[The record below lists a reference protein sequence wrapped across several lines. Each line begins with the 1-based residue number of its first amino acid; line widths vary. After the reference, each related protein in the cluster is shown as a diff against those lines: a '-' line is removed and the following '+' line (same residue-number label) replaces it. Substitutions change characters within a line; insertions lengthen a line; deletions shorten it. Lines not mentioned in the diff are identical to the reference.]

1 MKTAI
6 LIPAYK
12 PEKTLFLP
20 FLKELAESFENIV
33 IINDGSGTEFDSVFE
48 ECEKYTNHVLHHYI
62 NKGKGSALKSGIGY
76 IMNRMP
82 EIDGIITADCDG
94 QHSVTDIKKV
104 ANELEEHPEDLI
116 IGGRRFDENVP
127 FRSQLGNSVTR
138 GLFKLSTGLKIY
150 DTQTGLRGFAREYF
164 EVMSR
169 LNGERYEYEM
179 NMLLKL
185 RELGIKPREIEIK
198 TIYINENATSH
209 YNAVKDSLRIASR
222 LFLFASGSI
231 MSFVVDYLFF
241 SLFTFVC
248 MFSYGMSFFFARV
261 ISAVVNYL
269 INRKIVFGGNCS
281 RSAVVKYAVLATA
294 VMLGGVG
301 VMKLAENY
309 ALSHAVFVSFPV
321 VVKAVYDIIMYF
333 VNYIIQR
340 DFVFKVKKKG
350 K

>member
-20 FLKELAESFENIV
+20 FLKELSESFENIV

-48 ECEKYTNHVLHHYI
+48 ECEKYTDHVLHHYI

-104 ANELEEHPEDLI
+104 ANELSEHPEDLI

-222 LFLFASGSI
+222 LFLFASGSLL
-231 MSFVVDYLFF
+231 SFVIDYLFF
-241 SLFTFVC
+241 FIFRYVC
-248 MFSYGMSFFFARV
+248 IFSSGISFLFARI
-261 ISAVVNYL
+261 ISATCNYL

-281 RSAVVKYAVLATA
+281 KTAVIKYAVLAIF
-294 VMLGGVG
+294 VMLLGSG
-301 VMKLAENY
+301 VMMLSENY
-309 ALSHAVFVSFPV
+309 AAANNISDTFTVI
-321 VVKAVYDIIMYF
+321 VKVIYDIVMYF

-340 DFVFKVKKKG
+340 DFIFKVKKKG
-350 K
+350 N

>member
-20 FLKELAESFENIV
+20 FMEELSKAFENIV
-33 IINDGSGTEFDSVFE
+33 IINDGSGNAFDGVFE
-48 ECEKYTNHVLHHYI
+48 ECKQYTDIVLHHYI

-82 EIDGIITADCDG
+82 DIDGIITADCDG
-94 QHSVTDIKKV
+94 QHTVEDIIKV
-104 ANELEEHPEDLI
+104 AKELENHPDDLI

-127 FRSQLGNSVTR
+127 FRSQLGNTVTR

-150 DTQTGLRGFAREYF
+150 DTQTGLRGFSRQHF
-164 EVMSR
+164 ETMAR

-185 RELGIKPREIEIK
+185 RELGIQPREIEIK
-198 TIYINENATSH
+198 TVYINENATSH

-222 LFLFASGSI
+222 LLLFASGSI
-231 MSFVVDYLFF
+231 LSFAVDYLFF

-248 MFSYGMSFFFARV
+248 TFSYGISFMFARI

-281 RSAVVKYAVLATA
+281 RSAVVKYAALAIV

-309 ALSHAVFVSFPV
+309 ALSHVVFASFPV

-350 K
+350 N